1 MADPWQLWEIRN
13 PDGGATGLELARARI
28 GVVSRVLLHAA
39 PERVDIDVLDS
50 EGAVRV
56 RGRDLHADGATPISR
71 ISIDGDT
78 MSRENVWPTQ
88 QDIGTVVILPGG
100 EAGVLTEWWHA
111 DDRRSWRWHIELSNS
126 LD

>member
-71 ISIDGDT
+71 IF
-78 MSRENVWPTQ
+78 
-88 QDIGTVVILPGG
+88 
-100 EAGVLTEWWHA
+100 
-111 DDRRSWRWHIELSNS
+111 DRRRH
-126 LD
+126 DVA